1 LTALACLERRSL
13 YRILVEKPEEKR
25 LVVRPKHRR
34 EGIIKMDRQE
44 VGCGDMKWIELA
56 QGRNR

>member
-1 LTALACLERRSL
+1 L